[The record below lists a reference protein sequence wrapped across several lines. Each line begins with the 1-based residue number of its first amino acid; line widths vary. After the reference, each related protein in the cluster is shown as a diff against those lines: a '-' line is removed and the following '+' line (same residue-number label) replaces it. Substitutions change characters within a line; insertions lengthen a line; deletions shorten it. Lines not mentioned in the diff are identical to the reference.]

1 MCKIHKVLRALLG
14 IVYCSGSY
22 IVPHKDTVIM
32 VAVASTIL
40 WYIMTMHLTSTSWSF
55 PDSAIGKKYILAR
68 TSNGYELVPDGS
80 KVPGIPVSTV
90 VAPNSKPQVSC
101 TFQILVHEPKQRFCQ
116 HGHGRH
122 PKIGRTNFGGILPHS
137 ARVRKQKLQKSYVL
151 SYVLKIT
158 TN

>member
-90 VAPNSKPQVSC
+90 VAPNSKAQVS
-101 TFQILVHEPKQRFCQ
+101 
-116 HGHGRH
+116 
-122 PKIGRTNFGGILPHS
+122 
-137 ARVRKQKLQKSYVL
+137 
-151 SYVLKIT
+151 
-158 TN
+158 